1 MTVRLD
7 SQTLRRLERL
17 ARSTARSKAFLA
29 QDAIREYLA
38 LNEWQIEA
46 IREGVRAA
54 DEGQLVEGAEVETW
68 VASWGRKSERKP
80 PR

>member
-7 SQTLRRLERL
+7 GPTLRRLERL

-29 QDAIREYLA
+29 QQAIREYLE
-38 LNEWQIEA
+38 LNEWQVNAVHEG
-46 IREGVRAA
+46 IRAVNGGRVV
-54 DEGQLVEGAEVETW
+54 DGDEVEAW
-68 VASWGRKSERKP
+68 VASWGRKPERKA